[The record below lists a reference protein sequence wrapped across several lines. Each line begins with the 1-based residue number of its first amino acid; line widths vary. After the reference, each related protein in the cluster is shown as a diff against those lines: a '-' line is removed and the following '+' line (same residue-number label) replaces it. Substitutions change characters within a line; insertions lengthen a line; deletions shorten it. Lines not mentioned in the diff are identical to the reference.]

1 MLIEKVLVVKRRENM
16 KKLLLLMILA
26 MSALQSANA
35 LAAKVKCEPAKF
47 ERIYQR
53 DNMVYVQLQGLPWH
67 VLGTEGDE
75 DLNKKIDRLRKA
87 ERKGWYVQLVFPNGY
102 DESCRVM
109 DKTISVKKVKLKK
122 SYNGDEVD
130 AE

>member
-1 MLIEKVLVVKRRENM
+1 M
-16 KKLLLLMILA
+16 KKLLLIMILA
-26 MSALQSANA
+26 LSVLPSANA

-122 SYNGDEVD
+122 SYNGDDVD

>member
-1 MLIEKVLVVKRRENM
+1 M
-16 KKLLLLMILA
+16 KKLISIILLATSIML
-26 MSALQSANA
+26 STPT

-102 DESCRVM
+102 DGSCRVM

>member
-1 MLIEKVLVVKRRENM
+1 M
-16 KKLLLLMILA
+16 KNLLLIILLA
-26 MSALQSANA
+26 TSLLSTNTY
-35 LAAKVKCEPAKF
+35 AAKVKCEPAKF

-53 DNMVYVQLQGLPWH
+53 DGMVYVQLQGLPWH
-67 VLGTEGDE
+67 VLGLEGDN

-87 ERKGWYVQLVFPNGY
+87 QRKGWYVQLVFPNGY

-109 DKTISVKKVKLKK
+109 DKTMSVKKVKLKK
-122 SYNGDEVD
+122 SYNGNDVD